1 MELFLSE
8 ENKNN
13 FILISDKLKKV
24 NKAESYLNKND
35 NLSEKIDTL
44 KANITK
50 EQNKVTEFKKA
61 LKDLKEQLQSS
72 GNWCDSCD
80 RPLIE
85 NE

>member
-1 MELFLSE
+1 MIKWKGRTYNEIVSTI
-8 ENKNN
+8 KH
-13 FILISDKLKKV
+13 
-24 NKAESYLNKND
+24 NKND

-50 EQNKVTEFKKA
+50 EQNKVTEFKKV